1 MYLFN
6 FLPLTSSHFAR
17 KPDEVIWPLVTNLTV
32 RDDPEL
38 MKVPGMVLPQY
49 LQEKLS
55 WVISR

>member
-1 MYLFN
+1 MFN
-6 FLPLTSSHFAR
+6 LQLPLTSSHFAR

-38 MKVPGMVLPQY
+38 MKGPGMVLPQY

-55 WVISR
+55 